1 MPKSNQ
7 SRQKILD
14 SAKDLIWTCGYRGTS
29 VDDICAAAGVRKGSF
44 YHFFP
49 SKEALTVAALED
61 EWQQRRPD
69 LERLFFPD
77 TPPMERLQ
85 GFFDLTYQQ
94 QRLAWERNGQV
105 PGCALFVIGCE
116 TSPDFPE
123 IRKKVND
130 ICGRYQ
136 RLLASAISDA
146 MACGLIPPGNPARKT
161 TLLFTWYEGCLM
173 QARIANDL
181 DLLREMSANA
191 LRLLEAI
198 PENPATTAGSR
209 HSESFSSNF

>member
-1 MPKSNQ
+1 MTARIRIRIALTALHRPVRIAGEALNGRVMPKSNQ

-29 VDDICAAAGVRKGSF
+29 VDDICTAAGVRKGSF

-105 PGCALFVIGCE
+105 PSCALFVIGCE

-123 IRKKVND
+123 IRRERPR
-130 ICGRYQ
+130 C
-136 RLLASAISDA
+136 
-146 MACGLIPPGNPARKT
+146 
-161 TLLFTWYEGCLM
+161 CLHGM
-173 QARIANDL
+173 RGA
-181 DLLREMSANA
+181 
-191 LRLLEAI
+191 
-198 PENPATTAGSR
+198 
-209 HSESFSSNF
+209 